1 MTIGNAWTTETNTA
15 ALGLLP
21 GLLGVLLG
29 LQRPLLGLL
38 RILLGLLGLL
48 RGLLRRYDYWE
59 CLDY

>member
-1 MTIGNAWTTETNTA
+1 MTIGNAWTTDANTS
-15 ALGLLP
+15 ALGLLL

>member
-1 MTIGNAWTTETNTA
+1 MTIGNAWNTRANTA
-15 ALGLLP
+15 ALGLLL